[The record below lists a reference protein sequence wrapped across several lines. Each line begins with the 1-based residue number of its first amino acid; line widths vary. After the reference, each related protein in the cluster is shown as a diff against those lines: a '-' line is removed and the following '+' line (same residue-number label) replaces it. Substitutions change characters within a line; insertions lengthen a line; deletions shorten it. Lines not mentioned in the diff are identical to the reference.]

1 MVTKQSVAKPN
12 RKVISRAAARNAALV
27 NQFATPGL
35 GSLMARR
42 WISGIGQLFVF
53 VTGCVMIVM
62 YLVQLDVHTYG
73 EATGEFEPTPRAWL
87 GKTGVILFAGGWLWA
102 LVTSLNLIK
111 RARAEE
117 SSSPRT
123 DSPPPENR
131 AAEPP
136 KLSE

>member
-1 MVTKQSVAKPN
+1 MVMKPSVAKPN

-42 WISGIGQLFVF
+42 WVSGIGQLLVF

-62 YLVQLDVHTYG
+62 YLVQWDIHTYG
-73 EATGEFEPTPRAWL
+73 EATGEFEPIPRGWL
-87 GKTGVILFAGGWLWA
+87 GKAGVILFAGGWLWA
-102 LVTSLNLIK
+102 LVTSLNLML

-117 SSSPRT
+117 SRNSRN
-123 DSPPPENR
+123 DSPPPEKCV
-131 AAEPP
+131 AEPP